1 MEILKP
7 PMGMNFV
14 SNNVAENWRRFERQF
29 RCYYAAC
36 GIATKSGP
44 TQVGILLHTA
54 GPGAQDVHE
63 TFTYTGDEQIN
74 DIETV
79 LLKFRTYC
87 EPRKNI
93 VFERYQFWDCNQNAS
108 EPIDQWVTDL
118 RSKAAKCE
126 FVTFE
131 SDMIRDKVVFGV
143 RDQRIKE
150 RLLREADLT
159 LNKAL
164 NICRAAEISQQQIE
178 VMGATQTQVPVH
190 TMQARSKKGGR
201 YKKATSSMP
210 TQSSDDKREYN
221 TPACKYCGR
230 SHAPRQ
236 CSAFGKVCRKCG
248 GSNHFAS
255 VCLKGRSSARS
266 PAPSRRPVHTVES
279 GETSGLFI
287 GTVYVGE
294 IDRSGWHANLFVC
307 SQEVCFKLDSG
318 ADANVLPLETYER
331 LGSGSPLMETTIVL
345 TAFGNAKIRPDGE
358 VKLPVVNQ
366 DFYVTRSSDIAILG
380 CKACIELDLVRR
392 VSVDT
397 VAENDVLTE
406 ENMRAQYSDV
416 FTGMGE
422 YEKEYHIEVDS
433 NVKPV
438 IQRCRKV
445 PYARYDKLKHTLVD
459 LEK

>member
-36 GIATKSGP
+36 EIATKSGP

-54 GPGAQDVHE
+54 GPEAQDVHE
-63 TFTYTGDEQIN
+63 TFTYTGDEQRN

-93 VFERYQFWDCNQNAS
+93 VFERYQFWDRNQNAS
-108 EPIDQWVTDL
+108 EPINQWVTDL

-126 FVTFE
+126 FGTFE

-143 RDQRIKE
+143 RDQRIKG

-164 NICRAAEISQQQIE
+164 DICRAAEISQQQIE

-190 TMQARSKKGGR
+190 TMQGRKKGGR
-201 YKKATSSMP
+201 YKKATRSMP

-236 CSAFGKVCRKCG
+236 CSAFGKSV
-248 GSNHFAS
+248 GSAEDPIISH
-255 VCLKGRSSARS
+255 L
-266 PAPSRRPVHTVES
+266 
-279 GETSGLFI
+279 
-287 GTVYVGE
+287 YV
-294 IDRSGWHANLFVC
+294 
-307 SQEVCFKLDSG
+307 
-318 ADANVLPLETYER
+318 
-331 LGSGSPLMETTIVL
+331 
-345 TAFGNAKIRPDGE
+345 
-358 VKLPVVNQ
+358 
-366 DFYVTRSSDIAILG
+366 
-380 CKACIELDLVRR
+380 
-392 VSVDT
+392 
-397 VAENDVLTE
+397 
-406 ENMRAQYSDV
+406 
-416 FTGMGE
+416 
-422 YEKEYHIEVDS
+422 
-433 NVKPV
+433 
-438 IQRCRKV
+438 
-445 PYARYDKLKHTLVD
+445 
-459 LEK
+459 